1 MRRFTALLAL
11 LLATLPLAPT
21 TVRAVVRP
29 SPLILIFHDAVNGGC
44 ALFLTPVGGSF
55 GSSFTVSNRT
65 KNSHTVVEQNGFFGF
80 EVAADADASWTY
92 DVQYRAGDGA
102 WADWLVQTSDR
113 SATFAG
119 VAATTYWFRAR
130 TTILTNGTTAGPPA
144 RARHLTVSAVQP
156 GRRAC

>member
-1 MRRFTALLAL
+1 VFAPRSPTIGRNALRRFTALLAL

-44 ALFLTPVGGSF
+44 AFFLTPVGGSF

-65 KNSHTVVEQNGFFGF
+65 KNSHTVVERVLRVRGRGN
-80 EVAADADASWTY
+80 ADASWTY

-102 WADWLVQTSDR
+102 WTDWLVQTSDR

-119 VAATTYWFRAR
+119 VAATTYRFRAR
-130 TTILTNGTTAGPPA
+130 TTTPTNGTNRWSPPRVA
-144 RARHLTVSAVQP
+144 AT
-156 GRRAC
+156 